1 MGGKPLSLYGRNSA
15 SGTYG
20 YFKETA
26 LAKGD
31 YKDTVKEQPGSAS
44 VVQGVTEDRFGIGY
58 SGIGYSTSGVKPLA
72 LSEKG
77 DAYFTTKA
85 EDVLSGKYP
94 ISRYLYVYYNAAPGK
109 PLDPLVREF
118 LRFVGSREGQEIV
131 VKDGYLPIP
140 GKIAAEEHA
149 KLQ

>member
-1 MGGKPLSLYGRNSA
+1 MSFLYPSILCTEAVRN
-15 SGTYG
+15 
-20 YFKETA
+20 
-26 LAKGD
+26 
-31 YKDTVKEQPGSAS
+31 GS
-44 VVQGVTEDRFGIGY
+44 
-58 SGIGYSTSGVKPLA
+58 
-72 LSEKG
+72 
-77 DAYFTTKA
+77 
-85 EDVLSGKYP
+85 YP

>member
-1 MGGKPLSLYGRNSA
+1 M
-15 SGTYG
+15 
-20 YFKETA
+20 
-26 LAKGD
+26 
-31 YKDTVKEQPGSAS
+31 KEQPGSAS

-58 SGIGYSTSGVKPLA
+58 SGIGYRTSGVKALA

-77 DAYFTTKA
+77 DAYYGTGT

-118 LRFVGSREGQEIV
+118 LRFVEAREGQEIV

-140 GKIAAEEHA
+140 GKIAAEELA